1 MPILLQFFWLLVR
14 RKADS
19 FHQNLINTRY
29 LSLKKKCFAELTSI
43 YCALRCWICFYSV
56 YHFLVSIEKMWG
68 SHFRNSA
75 PLLRVVLVN
84 FGVKSS
90 GANLQIKQKL
100 RFPLGTTLPY
110 LVFCPDWEKG
120 RQYLFSGA
128 HYWAPAFFS
137 YFTYKTCNLRLFRA
151 PYIFLFASSGTFK
164 MTQYNSYK
172 YENIK
177 LTLSKP
183 PYLWIIKQNLA

>member
-1 MPILLQFFWLLVR
+1 MR

-29 LSLKKKCFAELTSI
+29 LSLKKKCFAELISI

-75 PLLRVVLVN
+75 PLLWVVLVN

-90 GANLQIKQKL
+90 GENSQIKQKL

-110 LVFCPDWEKG
+110 LMFCPDWEKG

-128 HYWAPAFFS
+128 HYWAPAIFHILLTKLVTYDYS
-137 YFTYKTCNLRLFRA
+137 ELRIYFYLHL
-151 PYIFLFASSGTFK
+151 LVHLK

>member
-1 MPILLQFFWLLVR
+1 MRYWGNFVPILLQFLWLLVR

-29 LSLKKKCFAELTSI
+29 LSLKKKCFAELISI

-75 PLLRVVLVN
+75 PLLWVVLVN

-90 GANLQIKQKL
+90 GANLQIKQKTSVSSRHHTPVLGVLPRL
-100 RFPLGTTLPY
+100 REGATIS
-110 LVFCPDWEKG
+110 
-120 RQYLFSGA
+120 FSGA
-128 HYWAPAFFS
+128 HYWAPAFFHIS
-137 YFTYKTCNLRLFRA
+137 LTKLVTYDYSELRIYFYLHLLVHLKW
-151 PYIFLFASSGTFK
+151 P
-164 MTQYNSYK
+164 
-172 YENIK
+172 NIIHISTK
-177 LTLSKP
+177 
-183 PYLWIIKQNLA
+183 I